1 MTGQRRPLG
10 WAVLVGVL
18 CAAILVG
25 LSFARGTAAM
35 TGVAHSER
43 GPSSASFV
51 TSTTVAAPSSDPDPT
66 DVALPAASPRG
77 SPRGPIGL
85 GAAPPVPVPVTPAV
99 VAAAPQ
105 AVASGVVRQ
114 GAFCA
119 RDAVGQ
125 TGYTSSG
132 TTMICTYADGE
143 DQPRWRADGPPPSKT
158 SKPSEQDDQEQQ
170 DDQQDQEEQ
179 HESTT
184 ATATTTSKAPSG
196 PQAENLTPFRPDS

>member
-1 MTGQRRPLG
+1 MTGQRHPVG

-18 CAAILVG
+18 CAVVLFG
-25 LSFARGTAAM
+25 LSFARGTTAM

-51 TSTTVAAPSSDPDPT
+51 TSTTVAAPSSEPDPT
-66 DVALPAASPRG
+66 DVALPASSPRG
-77 SPRGPIGL
+77 SSRGL
-85 GAAPPVPVPVTPAV
+85 AVAPPVQVPVTPAV
-99 VAAAPQ
+99 VAP

-143 DQPRWRADGPPPSKT
+143 DQPRWRADG
-158 SKPSEQDDQEQQ
+158 PSEQDDQEQQ

>member
-1 MTGQRRPLG
+1 
-10 WAVLVGVL
+10 VLVGVL
-18 CAAILVG
+18 CAVVLFG
-25 LSFARGTAAM
+25 LSFARGTTAM

-51 TSTTVAAPSSDPDPT
+51 TSTTVAAPSSEPDPT
-66 DVALPAASPRG
+66 DVALPASSPRG
-77 SPRGPIGL
+77 SSRGL
-85 GAAPPVPVPVTPAV
+85 AVAPPVQVPVTPAV
-99 VAAAPQ
+99 VAP

>member
-1 MTGQRRPLG
+1 M
-10 WAVLVGVL
+10 LVGVL

-77 SPRGPIGL
+77 SSRGPVGL

-132 TTMICTYADGE
+132 TKMICTYADGE
-143 DQPRWRADGPPPSKT
+143 DQPRWRADGPKPSKT
-158 SKPSEQDDQEQQ
+158 SERQDQEQQ
-170 DDQQDQEEQ
+170 DEEQQDQEQ
-179 HESTT
+179 QGPTT
-184 ATATTTSKAPSG
+184 ATTATTVKASSSE
-196 PQAENLTPFRPDS
+196 QAENGMRFRAD

>member
-18 CAAILVG
+18 CAVILFG

-43 GPSSASFV
+43 GPSSASFG
-51 TSTTVAAPSSDPDPT
+51 TSTTVASRSSDPDPELSD
-66 DVALPAASPRG
+66 DVLPAASPRG
-77 SPRGPIGL
+77 SSRGPVGP
-85 GAAPPVPVPVTPAV
+85 AALPVTPAA

-119 RDAVGQ
+119 RGAVGQ
-125 TGYTSSG
+125 TGYTASG
-132 TTMICTYADGE
+132 TKMICTYGDGE
-143 DQPRWRADGPPPSKT
+143 DQPRWRADGPKPSKT
-158 SKPSEQDDQEQQ
+158 SERQDQEQQ
-170 DDQQDQEEQ
+170 DEEQQDQEQ
-179 HESTT
+179 QGPTT
-184 ATATTTSKAPSG
+184 ATTATTVKASSSE
-196 PQAENLTPFRPDS
+196 QAENGMRFRAD

>member
-18 CAAILVG
+18 CAVILFG

-51 TSTTVAAPSSDPDPT
+51 TSTVAAPSSDPDPT

-77 SPRGPIGL
+77 PVGL
-85 GAAPPVPVPVTPAV
+85 AAAPPVQVPVTPAV

-119 RDAVGQ
+119 RDAAGQ

-132 TTMICTYADGE
+132 TKMICTYADGE
-143 DQPRWRADGPPPSKT
+143 DQPRWRADGPTPPKPSKA
-158 SKPSEQDDQEQQ
+158 SERQDQEQQ
-170 DDQQDQEEQ
+170 DEEQQDQEDQQEPTNVAP
-179 HESTT
+179 TT
-184 ATATTTSKAPSG
+184 VKASSS
-196 PQAENLTPFRPDS
+196 PQPANFAPFRAQS

>member
-77 SPRGPIGL
+77 PVGL
-85 GAAPPVPVPVTPAV
+85 AAAPPVQVPVTPAV

-119 RDAVGQ
+119 RDAAGQ

-132 TTMICTYADGE
+132 TKMICTYADGE
-143 DQPRWRADGPPPSKT
+143 DQPRWRADGPTQPKPSKA
-158 SKPSEQDDQEQQ
+158 SERQDQEQQ
-170 DDQQDQEEQ
+170 DEEQQDQEDQQEPTNVAP
-179 HESTT
+179 TT
-184 ATATTTSKAPSG
+184 VKASSS
-196 PQAENLTPFRPDS
+196 PQPANFAPFRAQS

>member
-18 CAAILVG
+18 CAVILFG

-43 GPSSASFV
+43 GASSASIV
-51 TSTTVAAPSSDPDPT
+51 TSTTVAAPSSEPDPT
-66 DVALPAASPRG
+66 DVALPAALPRG
-77 SPRGPIGL
+77 SSRGPIGL
-85 GAAPPVPVPVTPAV
+85 AAAPPVQVPVTAAV

-119 RDAVGQ
+119 RAAVGQ

-132 TTMICTYADGE
+132 TKMICTYGDGE
-143 DQPRWRADGPPPSKT
+143 DQPRWRADGPTPSKS
-158 SKPSEQDDQEQQ
+158 SKPSEQQDQDQRDEEQQ
-170 DDQQDQEEQ
+170 DHEDQQEPTKVAP
-179 HESTT
+179 TT
-184 ATATTTSKAPSG
+184 VKASSS
-196 PQAENLTPFRPDS
+196 PQPANLTPFRADS

>member
-1 MTGQRRPLG
+1 MTGQRHPVG

-18 CAAILVG
+18 CAVVLFG
-25 LSFARGTAAM
+25 LSFARGTTAM

-51 TSTTVAAPSSDPDPT
+51 TSTTVAAPSSEPDPT
-66 DVALPAASPRG
+66 DVALPASSPRG
-77 SPRGPIGL
+77 SSRGL
-85 GAAPPVPVPVTPAV
+85 AVAPPVQVPVTPAV
-99 VAAAPQ
+99 VAP

-158 SKPSEQDDQEQQ
+158 SKTSKPSEQDDQEQQ

>member
-18 CAAILVG
+18 CAVILFG

-51 TSTTVAAPSSDPDPT
+51 TSTVAAPSSDPDPT

-77 SPRGPIGL
+77 PVGL
-85 GAAPPVPVPVTPAV
+85 AAAPPVQVPVTPAV

-119 RDAVGQ
+119 RDAAGQ

-132 TTMICTYADGE
+132 TKMICTYADGE
-143 DQPRWRADGPPPSKT
+143 DQPRWRADGPTQPKPSKA
-158 SKPSEQDDQEQQ
+158 SERQDQEQQ
-170 DDQQDQEEQ
+170 DEEQQDQEDQQEPTNVAP
-179 HESTT
+179 TT
-184 ATATTTSKAPSG
+184 VKASSS
-196 PQAENLTPFRPDS
+196 PQPANFTPFRAQS

>member
-18 CAAILVG
+18 CAVILVG
-25 LSFARGTAAM
+25 LGFARGTAAM

-43 GPSSASFV
+43 GPSSASFG
-51 TSTTVAAPSSDPDPT
+51 TSTTVAAPSSDPDPS
-66 DVALPAASPRG
+66 DVALPASSPRG
-77 SPRGPIGL
+77 SSRGL
-85 GAAPPVPVPVTPAV
+85 AVAPPVQVPVTPAV

-132 TTMICTYADGE
+132 TKMICTYGDGE
-143 DQPRWRADGPPPSKT
+143 DQPRWRADGPTQPKTAGT
-158 SKPSEQDDQEQQ
+158 SKQQ
-170 DDQQDQEEQ
+170 DQDQQDQERQDEEQ
-179 HESTT
+179 QDEEEQQEPTT
-184 ATATTTSKAPSG
+184 ATTAKAPSSQ
-196 PQAENLTPFRPDS
+196 QAQSI

>member
-18 CAAILVG
+18 CAVILFG

-51 TSTTVAAPSSDPDPT
+51 TSTVAAPSSDPDPT

-77 SPRGPIGL
+77 PVGL
-85 GAAPPVPVPVTPAV
+85 AAAPPVQVPVTPAV

-119 RDAVGQ
+119 RGAAGQ

-132 TTMICTYADGE
+132 TKMICTYADGE
-143 DQPRWRADGPPPSKT
+143 DQPRWRADGPTQPKPSKA
-158 SKPSEQDDQEQQ
+158 SERQDQEQQ
-170 DDQQDQEEQ
+170 DEEQQDQEDQQEPTNVAP
-179 HESTT
+179 TT
-184 ATATTTSKAPSG
+184 VKASSS
-196 PQAENLTPFRPDS
+196 PQPANFTPFRAQS

>member
-1 MTGQRRPLG
+1 MTGQRHPVG

-18 CAAILVG
+18 CAVVLFG
-25 LSFARGTAAM
+25 LSFARGTTAM

-51 TSTTVAAPSSDPDPT
+51 TSTTVAAPSSEPDPT
-66 DVALPAASPRG
+66 DVALPASSPRG
-77 SPRGPIGL
+77 SSRGL
-85 GAAPPVPVPVTPAV
+85 AVAPPVQVPVTPAV
-99 VAAAPQ
+99 VAP

-132 TTMICTYADGE
+132 TKMICTYADGE
-143 DQPRWRADGPPPSKT
+143 DQPRWRADGPKSSET
-158 SKPSEQDDQEQQ
+158 SKQQDQEQQ
-170 DDQQDQEEQ
+170 DEEERDQDEQQEP
-179 HESTT
+179 TKV
-184 ATATTTSKAPSG
+184 APTTTKAPSSAQ
-196 PQAENLTPFRPDS
+196 PENLTPFRAQ

>member
-18 CAAILVG
+18 CTVILIG
-25 LSFARGTAAM
+25 LGFARGTAAM

-66 DVALPAASPRG
+66 DVALPASSPRG
-77 SPRGPIGL
+77 SSRGL
-85 GAAPPVPVPVTPAV
+85 AVAPPVQVPVTPAV
-99 VAAAPQ
+99 VAP

-119 RDAVGQ
+119 RAAVGQ
-125 TGYTSSG
+125 AGYTSSG
-132 TTMICTYADGE
+132 TKMICTYGDGE
-143 DQPRWRADGPPPSKT
+143 DQPRWRANGPTKA
-158 SKPSEQDDQEQQ
+158 KPSETSKQQDHEPQDEEQQ
-170 DDQQDQEEQ
+170 DPEEQ
-179 HESTT
+179 QEPTT
-184 ATATTTSKAPSG
+184 ATTATTAKAPSSE
-196 PQAENLTPFRPDS
+196 QSENIMPFRAQ